1 MKHKASRP
9 EALVWMAKSLI
20 ETDNFAD
27 AKSMISYGKAL
38 HKLTKKQRR
47 EFYLIDA
54 YYNMRRND
62 FSPAIEELETAMLY
76 FKKKKE
82 KAYYE
87 YILAQLYQKNNQPA
101 DAVDY
106 FVKAGKHT
114 KTEELNLFS
123 QIQLAKTIQR
133 KSGSGNTRHCKN
145 VG

>member
-1 MKHKASRP
+1 
-9 EALVWMAKSLI
+9 
-20 ETDNFAD
+20 
-27 AKSMISYGKAL
+27 MISYGKAL

-47 EFYLIDA
+47 EFYLIEA

-123 QIQLAKTIQR
+123 QIQLAKLYSENPDLATQDIV
-133 KSGSGNTRHCKN
+133 KMLAKAYKDG
-145 VG
+145 